1 MSSLQAG
8 DSTGSF
14 RFVLGTAALL
24 LVAALAVAGIQ
35 SYRDLVLRWS
45 READLERQIRETDER
60 IEELNRTVELLR
72 SDPATLEKVARET
85 LGMSRPGDVVVL
97 LERDDSKAPHSS
109 SVP

>member
-1 MSSLQAG
+1 MSQKQPSA
-8 DSTGSF
+8 SAGSF

-24 LVAALAVAGIQ
+24 LVTALAVAGIQ

-60 IEELNRTVELLR
+60 IEELSRTVELLR

-97 LERDDSKAPHSS
+97 LEQDDSKAPQSS
-109 SVP
+109 KAP